1 MHDRTRCFARVLAAF
16 LLTAVVHGPTPAAE
30 GAAKKR
36 PNVVLIVTDDQGYG
50 DLGLHGN
57 PKIKTPHLDRLARQ
71 GVEFELFHVC
81 PVCSPTRASLL
92 TGRYN
97 YRTGI
102 VDTYLGRSMMSPEE
116 VTLAQMLRTAGYRTG
131 IFGKW
136 HLGDNYPLRPMDRG
150 FDECLVLKGGGIGQP
165 SDPPGGGSYFDP
177 LLQHNGKLT
186 ATKGYCSDV
195 YTDAAIHFIGQASD
209 RPFFVY
215 LAFNAPHEPLQVPD
229 RYYRPYKE
237 MNLTSADFPK
247 TGHPVD
253 GKMDPDVTARVYG
266 MVTNIDDNVG
276 RLLAELDARKLADDT
291 IVLFLTD
298 NGSQQPRYNGGLRGR
313 KGSVY
318 DGGIRVPFF
327 VRWPGHYAAGRQVD
341 RIAAHID
348 VTPTLLDA
356 CGVKKPDGVKFD
368 GRSLLPLLE
377 GQATDWPDRT
387 LYFQWH
393 RGDVPEL
400 NRACA
405 ARSQRW
411 KLVQPQGT
419 APGPFTKEPRF
430 ELYDMAADP
439 GEMTDLAAGHAD
451 LVAGMRR
458 GYEAWFKDVSETRG
472 FAPPRIVLGT
482 SHENPT
488 VLTRQDW
495 RGPGAGWG
503 RGDVGHWEVRVAEAG
518 SYEVILRFAAGGAG
532 TARLATDKGE
542 LAKEIAAGDDRCVL
556 GPSRLE
562 AGDYSLEGRVER
574 GGKAAGPDYVEVRRV
589 K

>member
-1 MHDRTRCFARVLAAF
+1 MCYLFRVQFLAIY
-16 LLTAVVHGPTPAAE
+16 LTIIVAGGSDAGAAE
-30 GAAKKR
+30 PHR
-36 PNVVLIVTDDQGYG
+36 CPNVVLIVSDDQGYG
-50 DLGLHGN
+50 DLALHGN
-57 PKIKTPHLDRLARQ
+57 PRIKTPHLDRLAGQ
-71 GVEFELFHVC
+71 GVEFEHFHVC
-81 PVCSPTRASLL
+81 PVCSPTRSSLL

-97 YRTGI
+97 YRTGV

-116 VTLAQMLRTAGYRTG
+116 VTLAQMLRSAGYRTG

-136 HLGDNYPLRPMDRG
+136 HVGDNYPMRPMDRG

-165 SDPPGGGSYFDP
+165 SDPPGGSSYFDP

-195 YTDAAIHFIGQASD
+195 YTDAAIQFLGQKSEK
-209 RPFFVY
+209 PFFVY

-237 MNLTSADFPK
+237 MNLNLADFPR
-247 TGHPVD
+247 TGHPVN
-253 GKMDPDVTARVYG
+253 GKMDPDVTARIYG

-276 RLLAELDARKLADDT
+276 RLLAELDARKLAEDT
-291 IVLFLTD
+291 IVLFLSD
-298 NGSQQPRYNGGLRGR
+298 NGSQQPRYSGGLHGL

-327 VRWPGHYAAGRQVD
+327 VRWPGRFAAGKKVA

-348 VTPTLLDA
+348 VTPTLLAA
-356 CGVKKPDGVKFD
+356 CGVNKPDAVKFD
-368 GRSLLPLLE
+368 GLSLVPLLE
-377 GQATDWPDRT
+377 GRAPDWPDRT

-393 RGDVPEL
+393 RGDVPEM

-411 KLVQPQGT
+411 KLVQPLGT
-419 APGPFTKEPRF
+419 APGPFNTEPRF

-439 GEMTDLAAGHAD
+439 GEMKDVAGEHAD
-451 LVAGMRR
+451 IVGTMRR
-458 GYEAWFKDVSETRG
+458 GYEAWFKDVSSTRG
-472 FAPPRIVLGT
+472 YGPQRIVLGT
-482 SHENPT
+482 KHENPT

-518 SYEVILRFAAGGAG
+518 TYEVTVHFAAGTAG
-532 TARLATDKGE
+532 TASFTTGK
-542 LAKEIAAGDDRCVL
+542 DDRTKTL
-556 GPSRLE
+556 GTDADHCTIGPVRME
-562 AGDYSLEGRVER
+562 AGDYRFEGRVQR
-574 GGKAAGPDYVEVRRV
+574 DGKVTGPSYIEVRRIE
-589 K
+589 